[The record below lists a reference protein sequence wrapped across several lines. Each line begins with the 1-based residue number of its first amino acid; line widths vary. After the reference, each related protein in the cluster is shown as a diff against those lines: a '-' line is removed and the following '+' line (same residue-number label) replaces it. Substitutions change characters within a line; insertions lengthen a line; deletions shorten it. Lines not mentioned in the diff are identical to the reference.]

1 MSERFYS
8 HHPLSLTQQVELDPT
23 QSHHLLHVMR
33 ATIGQSVRLFDGSPQ
48 EFLAVITAKDRRVV
62 RLEVIQALNAPQ
74 LAAPRLVVAAPI
86 PKGERFRFL
95 VEKLTELGVAA
106 YVPLLS
112 QRSVNPFTAS
122 LEKKAEQWVIEA
134 CKQSG
139 RNSLLALAPACP
151 LADWLASIGD
161 VPERILAGVP
171 VEPQGESRSVPD
183 PPLPVQ
189 PIPASQGSSADPHAG
204 DASPATQAVLAVGP
218 EGGFTPGEIQTILDC
233 GFQTCVI
240 GQHVLRVETAA
251 VAGAALW
258 ISRAQGVGRLPVP
271 SSTADP

>member
-8 HHPLSLTQQVELDPT
+8 HHPLSLMQQVELDPT

-62 RLEVIQALNAPQ
+62 RLEVMQALHAPQ

-106 YVPLLS
+106 YVPLLC

-139 RNSLLALAPACP
+139 RNSLMALAPACL
-151 LADWLASIGD
+151 LADWLTSIED

-171 VEPQGESRSVPD
+171 GEPQGEPRSMSDPAPQVP
-183 PPLPVQ
+183 
-189 PIPASQGSSADPHAG
+189 PIPESQGSSADPQAG
-204 DASPATQAVLAVGP
+204 DAPAATKAVLAVGP
-218 EGGFTPGEIQTILDC
+218 EGGFTPGEIQTILDR

-258 ISRAQGVGRLPVP
+258 ISRARGDSCPPVR
-271 SSTADP
+271 STTADP